1 MTVHSPP
8 APDLEEPQV
17 PPQRVLTV
25 GLIGV
30 ALVASALV
38 IGLATGAPRQG
49 FDAHWADGLRA
60 LLACAG
66 LFIAG
71 CAVSMRPGWFGGWL
85 CGAACGLL
93 GYGVG
98 LPRAAGTE
106 WYLWAPRDWF
116 ASVPNA
122 WDSVQLFFGAATA
135 IGLIGA
141 LWTRLP
147 ARAIKLCMLA
157 WVAYHFAGIL
167 SAITSPPPTPWL
179 ADQYWKRIGSPYL
192 QFAYFNNAYQFYSPD
207 PGPATE
213 LWLCIEYRP
222 AGSGDDPG
230 AEREFE
236 WHYVPRR
243 EDHFIDPFG
252 VSFYRRLSLTENVA
266 QFQGPNYMPLPAEQQ
281 GMLARRES
289 ATRLNPD
296 RAIKRMGWTVELERR
311 VPNELVTRHVL
322 PSFARHFA
330 KEYARPGKEV
340 HSIKI
345 YRTLHMITTLSQFRG
360 YDPNM
365 GQQVMG
371 ADPYMPNLYLPYFQG
386 EFDAKGQLL
395 DSTEPLLYWLVPL
408 FNDLDVNNRMPDT
421 LEEYRSN
428 YKRYGFSYYFT
439 DSVSRHAGSQ
449 RPTDTGRPRP
459 TEERRP

>member
-1 MTVHSPP
+1 MTIPEPP
-8 APDLEEPQV
+8 PDAELEEPAAS
-17 PPQRVLTV
+17 PLRVV
-25 GLIGV
+25 IIGSCGV
-30 ALVASALV
+30 ALTMSALA

-49 FDAHWADGLRA
+49 FEVHWADGIRA

-71 CAVSMRPGWFGGWL
+71 CAVSMRPGWFGSCV

-93 GYGVG
+93 GYGIG
-98 LPRAAGTE
+98 PPRPLGTE
-106 WYLWAPRDWF
+106 WYLSAPRDWY
-116 ASVPNA
+116 AGVPNS
-122 WDSVQLFFGAATA
+122 WDSVQLFFGAAIA

-141 LWTRLP
+141 IWTRLP

-179 ADQYWKRIGSPYL
+179 TDQYWKRIGSPYL

-207 PGPATE
+207 PGPACE
-213 LWLCIEYRP
+213 LWLCVEYWP
-222 AGSGDDPG
+222 AGADEVAD
-230 AEREFE
+230 ADREVE
-236 WHYVPRR
+236 WHYIPRR
-243 EDHFIDPFG
+243 DNHFIDPFG
-252 VSFYRRLSLTENVA
+252 LTFYRRLSLTENVA
-266 QFQGPNYMPLPAEQQ
+266 QYQGPNYVALPAEQQ
-281 GMLARRES
+281 AMLARRDS
-289 ATRLNPD
+289 ATRLQPD
-296 RAIKRMGWTVELERR
+296 RAVKRMGWPVEQERR
-311 VPNELVTRHVL
+311 VPNDLVARQVL

-330 KEYARPGKEV
+330 KDFARPGKDI

-345 YRTLHMITTLSQFRG
+345 YRVLHMITTLPQFRG
-360 YDPNM
+360 YDVNM
-365 GQQVMG
+365 GRAEMA

-395 DSTEPLLYWLVPL
+395 DSTEPCLYWLIPI
-408 FNDLDVNNRMPDT
+408 FNDPEVNNKMPET
-421 LEEYRSN
+421 LEEYRRN

-439 DSVSRHAGSQ
+439 DSVSRHAGCP
-449 RPTDTGRPRP
+449 RPEPGRPRP